1 MWPEIPLLLRQ
12 KTRPG
17 GENMSLLGFDVDV
30 ECRHCGHTWT
40 YRGKTPY
47 AQCPR
52 CQKSN
57 NLTEILELGAE

>member
-1 MWPEIPLLLRQ
+1 
-12 KTRPG
+12 
-17 GENMSLLGFDVDV
+17 MSLLGFDVDV
-30 ECRHCGHTWT
+30 ECRYCGHTWT

-57 NLTEILELGAE
+57 NLTEVLESEAE